1 MKRKTI
7 KCSQCN
13 ETFYNGRD
21 YRKHWEKE
29 HLEYAMKYAEKNTNK
44 YVEKRVEKVYRLP

>member
-29 HLEYAMKYAEKNTNK
+29 HLEHAMKYAENTIK
-44 YVEKRVEKVYRLP
+44 KGVIKCQIK